1 MQRFRVTVQRET
13 IEAIRTLQYS
23 TDTGKLVQLD
33 ESKLAAEIEKAALY
47 QDASIITR
55 EVILEKQDTPVVTVV
70 NGDCLVEAL
79 ELKKKGFNP
88 IVLNMACPTVPGGG
102 T

>member
-1 MQRFRVTVQRET
+1 MQRFRVNVQRET
-13 IEAIRTLQYS
+13 IEAIRTLQYR
-23 TDTGKLVQLD
+23 TDTKLVQLD
-33 ESKLAAEIEKAALY
+33 GSKLDAEVEKATLY
-47 QDASIITR
+47 HDGTTITR
-55 EVILEKQDTPVVTVV
+55 KVILEKQDTPVVTVV
-70 NGDCLVEAL
+70 NGDCLVEGL